1 MADCGNDRIQVFSG
15 NGKFLSKFGEKGS
28 LDHQL
33 KAPHGL
39 SITRHG
45 DIIVADR
52 CNKLIKINLAVR
64 VHWLIPCTVSNREN
78 IL

>member
-1 MADCGNDRIQVFSG
+1 MADCGNDRVQVFSG

-28 LDHQL
+28 FDHQL

-39 SITRHG
+39 LITRHG